1 MVLLGMKMKKE
12 KIAISI
18 DSGVLSLLDSKVDGS
33 MLRSRSQAI
42 EYFLGK
48 GLQEDSVTIAVL
60 LLRGGQQGIALKQI
74 HGKSLLQHQ
83 VEFFVS
89 SGIKTLY
96 LVTQSPSRELR
107 ESLVGL
113 PVEIVEANKRGNAG
127 ALSELSEKIISNFV
141 VMSGDTLNHFDLR
154 RMVSKHRALGKL
166 ATMGLMT
173 REKASAYG
181 SVVLD
186 GDFIVDFREKT
197 GSSHIVNAGI
207 YVFKPEIFELL
218 SGSLERDVFPKLAK
232 LKELVGHFTYGEYE
246 HVG

>member
-1 MVLLGMKMKKE
+1 MKKE

-154 RMVSKHRALGKL
+154 RMV
-166 ATMGLMT
+166 
-173 REKASAYG
+173 
-181 SVVLD
+181 
-186 GDFIVDFREKT
+186 
-197 GSSHIVNAGI
+197 
-207 YVFKPEIFELL
+207 
-218 SGSLERDVFPKLAK
+218 
-232 LKELVGHFTYGEYE
+232 
-246 HVG
+246 